1 MRKSIAT
8 PLRGQPSLATGP
20 GSSIPIPR
28 RSSSIFTP
36 ATNPAAK
43 TVTRPQVSTSQD
55 TSNNDNSATS
65 PVDMFRAEIHA
76 LKYELSNLK
85 DEREREKLRFEATVR
100 ELELKITEEGKRA
113 DDLESDQQFLFDKHK
128 ESTAELNKL
137 KEEWPAEKAA
147 LERRNR
153 GLQHDLDEARDAR
166 DEASSALRSA
176 ESSIK
181 RQTEEFKVKERTL
194 TTAVQDLQQ
203 QLAHLNNAVQQKGVE
218 LNDRNEMVE
227 MLSSENKSLKSK
239 TEDLH
244 LLDTVQRQLS
254 EQIAKAKGLESKL
267 HIMTPELNQLREEQM
282 KFKFVA
288 EEKTLLEARLKLMED
303 LRRQVADAELEA
315 ATLREERARWTAFFE
330 ETDNFK
336 SPEDAL
342 KALSQERT
350 EKISLLDKV
359 GRLEAEIAARAQGM
373 EVDEQEIRKVEQTV
387 EELKDAL
394 DKNAKL
400 MARVERQKN
409 LAIKET
415 EFLREQLKTYDSEE
429 TVYMQGNYDKQKAG
443 RIEKL
448 ESLLEVSKQEIVKL
462 TAEIKQVENAKTGQG
477 QANIRKHKLDEKD
490 DERIGELLRRNRKL
504 QDEYTALLNKEEQAR
519 KEIAVLEKRISALEQ
534 AKQAQVRVVE
544 LRDNPASKDQIV
556 KRTMLEALQKE
567 NNSLIAQLDGRR
579 EDIGQV
585 VGVTTLDRLKLEMK
599 EMQSLVAEK
608 EKRMKRLKEIW
619 SAKSMEFR
627 EAVYSLLGYKLD
639 FLPNNKVRATSMFAA
654 SDEESF
660 TFDPELGTMKLSGRA
675 DSPFAQECSNLI
687 QFWVQER
694 REIPCFLAALNLELY
709 DKTTKAAR
717 F

>member
-8 PLRGQPSLATGP
+8 PLRGQPGSATAP
-20 GSSIPIPR
+20 ASSIPMPR

-36 ATNPAAK
+36 ANNTAPRIIP
-43 TVTRPQVSTSQD
+43 RPLFQASQD
-55 TSNNDNSATS
+55 ASNIDRSTTTID
-65 PVDMFRAEIHA
+65 VLRAENHG

-85 DEREREKLRFEATVR
+85 DEREREKLRFEATIR

-113 DDLESDQQFLFDKHK
+113 DALESDHQFLFDKHK

-137 KEEWPAEKAA
+137 KEEWPAEKSA
-147 LERRNR
+147 LEKRNR
-153 GLQHDLDEARDAR
+153 SLQHDLGEARDAH

-176 ESSIK
+176 ESAIK
-181 RQTEEFKVKERTL
+181 RQADEFKVKERTL
-194 TTAVQDLQQ
+194 TSAVQDLQE
-203 QLAHLNNAVQQKGVE
+203 QLAYLNTALQEKVLE
-218 LNDRNEMVE
+218 LNERNEIVE
-227 MLSSENKSLKSK
+227 KLSNENKNLKAK
-239 TEDLH
+239 TDDLH
-244 LLDTVQRQLS
+244 LLDTLQRQLS
-254 EQIAKAKGLESKL
+254 EQLAKSKTLESKL
-267 HIMTPELNQLREEQM
+267 HIMTPELNQLREEHK

-303 LRRQVADAELEA
+303 LRRQVAEVELEA
-315 ATLREERARWTAFFE
+315 ATLREERARWTAFFD
-330 ETDNFK
+330 ETDNFR

-342 KALSQERT
+342 KALSQERM
-350 EKISLLDKV
+350 EKIALVDKV
-359 GRLEAEIAARAQGM
+359 GRLEAEIAARTQGM
-373 EVDEQEIRKVEQTV
+373 QLDDQEMKKVEQHV
-387 EELKDAL
+387 QELKDAL

-409 LAIKET
+409 LATKEAA
-415 EFLREQLKTYDSEE
+415 FLRDQLKTYDSEE
-429 TVYMQGNYDKQKAG
+429 TMYMQGNYDKQKAG
-443 RIEKL
+443 RIEEL
-448 ESLLEVSKQEIVKL
+448 ESILEDSKQEIVKL
-462 TAEIKQVENAKTGQG
+462 TAELKRAEIANSG
-477 QANIRKHKLDEKD
+477 QANIRKHRIEEND
-490 DERIGELLRRNRKL
+490 DERIGELHRRNRKL
-504 QDEYTALLNKEEQAR
+504 QDGYTALVNKEELAR
-519 KEIAVLEKRISALEQ
+519 KEITVLEKRIAALEQ

-544 LRDNPASKDQIV
+544 LRDNPAAKDQIV
-556 KRTMLEALQKE
+556 KKKMLDALQKE
-567 NNSLIAQLDGRR
+567 NNSLIAQLNGRR

-585 VGVTTLDRLKLEMK
+585 VGVNTLDRLRLEMK
-599 EMQSLVAEK
+599 EMETLVAER

>member
-8 PLRGQPSLATGP
+8 PLRGQPGLATASA
-20 GSSIPIPR
+20 SSIPMPR

-36 ATNPAAK
+36 ANNTAPRI
-43 TVTRPQVSTSQD
+43 TSRPPFQASQD
-55 TSNNDNSATS
+55 ASNIDRSTTTI
-65 PVDMFRAEIHA
+65 DILRAENHG

-85 DEREREKLRFEATVR
+85 DEREREKLRFEATIR
-100 ELELKITEEGKRA
+100 ELELKIAEEGKRA
-113 DDLESDQQFLFDKHK
+113 DALESDQQFLFEKHK

-137 KEEWPAEKAA
+137 KEEWPAEKSA
-147 LERRNR
+147 LEKKNR
-153 GLQHDLDEARDAR
+153 SLQHDLSEAREAH

-176 ESSIK
+176 NSALK
-181 RQTEEFKVKERTL
+181 RQADEMKVKEQTL
-194 TTAVQDLQQ
+194 TSAVRDLQE
-203 QLAHLNNAVQQKGVE
+203 QLALLNTALQEKLVD
-218 LNDRNEMVE
+218 LNERNEIVE
-227 MLSSENKSLKSK
+227 KLSSENKSLKAK
-239 TEDLH
+239 TDDLH
-244 LLDTVQRQLS
+244 LLDTMQRQLS
-254 EQIAKAKGLESKL
+254 EQLAKSKSLESKL
-267 HIMTPELNQLREEQM
+267 HIMTPELNQLREEHK
-282 KFKFVA
+282 KFKFMA

-303 LRRQVADAELEA
+303 LRRQIAEVELEA
-315 ATLREERARWTAFFE
+315 ATLREERARWTAFFD

-336 SPEDAL
+336 CPEDVL

-350 EKISLLDKV
+350 EKIALIDKV
-359 GRLEAEIAARAQGM
+359 GRLEAEIAARTQGM
-373 EVDEQEIRKVEQTV
+373 QVDEQEMKKVEQHV
-387 EELKDAL
+387 QELKDAL
-394 DKNAKL
+394 DKNGKL

-409 LAIKET
+409 LAAKEAA
-415 EFLREQLKTYDSEE
+415 FLRDQLKTYDSEE
-429 TVYMQGNYDKQKAG
+429 TMYMQGNYDKQKAG
-443 RIEKL
+443 RIEEL
-448 ESLLEVSKQEIVKL
+448 ESILEDSKQEIVKL
-462 TAEIKQVENAKTGQG
+462 TAELKQAEIVNSGQS
-477 QANIRKHKLDEKD
+477 NIRKHRIEEND

-504 QDEYTALLNKEEQAR
+504 QDGYTALVNKEELAR
-519 KEIAVLEKRISALEQ
+519 KEIAVLEKRIAALEQ
-534 AKQAQVRVVE
+534 VEQAQARVVE
-544 LRDNPASKDQIV
+544 LRDNPAAKDQIV
-556 KRTMLEALQKE
+556 KKKMLDALQKE
-567 NNSLIAQLDGRR
+567 NNSLIAQLNGRR

-585 VGVTTLDRLKLEMK
+585 VGVNTLDRLKLEMK
-599 EMQSLVAEK
+599 EMETLVAEK

>member
-8 PLRGQPSLATGP
+8 PLRGQPSLPTAP
-20 GSSIPIPR
+20 GSSIPLPR

-36 ATNPAAK
+36 ATNSAPK
-43 TVTRPQVSTSQD
+43 TIPRPQVSASQD
-55 TSNNDNSATS
+55 TSNNDKSVTT
-65 PVDMFRAEIHA
+65 VDILRAENHG
-76 LKYELSNLK
+76 LKYELSNLR

-100 ELELKITEEGKRA
+100 ELELKIAEEGKRA
-113 DDLESDQQFLFDKHK
+113 DALESDQQFLFDKHK

-137 KEEWPAEKAA
+137 KEEWPIEKAA
-147 LERRNR
+147 LDKRNR
-153 GLQHDLDEARDAR
+153 SLQHDLDDARDAR

-176 ESSIK
+176 ESAIK
-181 RQTEEFKVKERTL
+181 RQADEFNVKERTL
-194 TTAVQDLQQ
+194 TTAVHDLQQ
-203 QLAHLNNAVQQKGVE
+203 QLASLNKAVQEKAFE
-218 LNDRNEMVE
+218 LNERNEMVE
-227 MLSSENKSLKSK
+227 KLSSENKSLKSK
-239 TEDLH
+239 TDDLH

-254 EQIAKAKGLESKL
+254 EQIAKSKGLESKL
-267 HIMTPELNQLREEQM
+267 HIMTPELNQLREEHK

-315 ATLREERARWTAFFE
+315 ATLREERARWTAFFD
-330 ETDNFK
+330 ETDNFR

-350 EKISLLDKV
+350 EKIALLDKV
-359 GRLEAEIAARAQGM
+359 GRLEAEIAARTTGM
-373 EVDEQEIRKVEQTV
+373 QVDEQEIRKVEQHV

-415 EFLREQLKTYDSEE
+415 AFLREQLKTYDSEE

-448 ESLLEVSKQEIVKL
+448 EALLRDSKQEVLKL
-462 TAEIKQVENAKTGQG
+462 TAEIKQMENAKAG
-477 QANIRKHKLDEKD
+477 QANIRKHKLDEND

-504 QDEYTALLNKEEQAR
+504 QDEYTVLLNKEEQAR
-519 KEIAVLEKRISALEQ
+519 KEVGVLEKRISALEQ

-556 KRTMLEALQKE
+556 KKTMLEALQKE
-567 NNSLIAQLDGRR
+567 NNSLIAQLNGRR

-585 VGVTTLDRLKLEMK
+585 IGVSTLDRLKLEME
-599 EMQSLVAEK
+599 EMESVVTEK
-608 EKRMKRLKEIW
+608 EKRMRRLKEIW

-675 DSPFAQECSNLI
+675 DGPFAQECSNLI